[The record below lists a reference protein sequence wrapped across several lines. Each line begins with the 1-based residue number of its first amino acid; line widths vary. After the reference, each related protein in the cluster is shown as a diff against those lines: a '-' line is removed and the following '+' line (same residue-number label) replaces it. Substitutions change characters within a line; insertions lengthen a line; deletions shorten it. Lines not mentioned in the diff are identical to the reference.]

1 VDSCCDDGVLHY
13 ESGVDE
19 NVEEGGQQ
27 KGGCCDDDYGGQLH
41 DYWEAAASFVEIG
54 KHVAGDQCR

>member
-27 KGGCCDDDYGGQLH
+27 KGGCCDGDYGGQLH
-41 DYWEAAASFVEIG
+41 DDWEAVASFVEFG
-54 KHVAGDQCR
+54 EDVAGEQCR

>member
-1 VDSCCDDGVLHY
+1 VDSCCDGGVLYY

-41 DYWEAAASFVEIG
+41 DYWGVVASFVEFG
-54 KHVAGDQCR
+54 EDVAGEQCR